1 MCLQKCSHHAGQCEE
16 QEKQHIMEMMND
28 IIRTYLSVVSS
39 AGRRVVV
46 VRNIALEFSSIDAFL
61 EFLSKI

>member
-16 QEKQHIMEMMND
+16 LEKQHIMEMMND